1 MADIE
6 KLVAAL
12 MASENQD
19 RAMQM
24 RIQGGGGYDNARGA
38 SLLSGG
44 GRATLDIPVSDRMT
58 VSPWVGGGGA
68 TGKVPTPQ
76 GDFKINKFDPQFG
89 VGLNYKFD

>member
-1 MADIE
+1 MPDIE

-19 RAMQM
+19 RAMKM
-24 RIQGGGGYDNARGA
+24 RIQGGGGYDNSGAA

-44 GRATLDIPVSDRMT
+44 GRATLDIPVSDRLT
-58 VSPWVGGGGA
+58 ISPFFGGGGA
-68 TGKVPTPQ
+68 KGKVPTPQ
-76 GDFKINKFDPQFG
+76 GDLKINKFDPQFG

>member
-1 MADIE
+1 MADID

-24 RIQGGGGYDNARGA
+24 RIQGSGGYDNSGAA

-44 GRATLDIPVSDRMT
+44 GRATLDIPVSDRLT
-58 VSPWVGGGGA
+58 VSPWLGGGGA

>member
-44 GRATLDIPVSDRMT
+44 GRATLDIPVSDRLT
-58 VSPWVGGGGA
+58 VSPWLGGGGA

>member
-44 GRATLDIPVSDRMT
+44 GRATLDIPVSDRLT
-58 VSPWVGGGGA
+58 VSAWFGGGGA
-68 TGKVPTPQ
+68 AGKVPTPQ
-76 GDFKINKFDPQFG
+76 GDFKINKFDLQFG

>member
-1 MADIE
+1 MADID

-19 RAMQM
+19 RAMRM
-24 RIQGGGGYDNARGA
+24 RIQGSGGYDNSGAA

-44 GRATLDIPVSDRMT
+44 GRATLDIPVSDRLT
-58 VSPWVGGGGA
+58 VSPWLGGGGA